1 MTRDRRLST
10 LDSMK
15 EAVEKLIK
23 ALVDETDA
31 VEVTETPRD
40 SGVVI
45 SVRVAGSDMGRL
57 IGREGRT
64 IKALRSILYA
74 ASQKHGKRFILDIV
88 E

>member
-1 MTRDRRLST
+1 
-10 LDSMK
+10 MK
-15 EAVEKLIK
+15 SAVEKLIK

-40 SGVVI
+40 SAVVI

>member
-1 MTRDRRLST
+1 MRD
-10 LDSMK
+10 
-15 EAVEKLIK
+15 AVEKLIK

-40 SGVVI
+40 SAVVI
-45 SVRVAGSDMGRL
+45 SVRVAGGDMGRL

-64 IKALRSILYA
+64 IKSLRSILYA

>member
-1 MTRDRRLST
+1 
-10 LDSMK
+10 MK

-40 SGVVI
+40 SAVVI

-64 IKALRSILYA
+64 IKSLRSILYA

>member
-1 MTRDRRLST
+1 MRV
-10 LDSMK
+10 
-15 EAVEKLIK
+15 AVEKLIK

-40 SGVVI
+40 SAVVI
-45 SVRVAGSDMGRL
+45 SVRVAETDMGRL

-74 ASQKHGKRFILDIV
+74 ASQKHGKRYILDIV

>member
-1 MTRDRRLST
+1 MRS
-10 LDSMK
+10 
-15 EAVEKLIK
+15 AVEKLIK

-40 SGVVI
+40 SAVVI
-45 SVRVAGSDMGRL
+45 SVRVAASDMGKL

-74 ASQKHGKRFILDIV
+74 ASQKHGKRFILDIA